1 MIRFL
6 YRIYQLFVALPVM
19 LVFSAL
25 TSIVTIIGCTLG
37 SAHFWGYY
45 PAMIWS
51 RLMCYVFLLPVRVEG
66 RKHLA
71 KHQSYVFVANH
82 QGPFDIFLVSGFL
95 GRNFKWMMKKA
106 LRHLFLI
113 GKACESAGHIFVD
126 KSGPRAIQQTYRQG
140 REVLRHGTSLVVF
153 PEGAR
158 TFTGHMGVFRRGA
171 FQLADELQLTVV
183 PVTIDGSFDV
193 LSRQQGFNFLT
204 WHPLRMVVHAPIPPI
219 EKSPENV
226 RMTMEKSYQ
235 AIMQD
240 LPSKYQ
246 GFVENPDQ

>member
-82 QGPFDIFLVSGFL
+82 QGPFDIFLVYGFL
-95 GRNFKWMMKKA
+95 GRNFKWMMKKS
-106 LRHLFLI
+106 LRKVPLV
-113 GKACESAGHIFVD
+113 GYACVKARHIFVD
-126 KSGPRAIQQTYRQG
+126 KSGPKAVKQTIDHARRTLQG
-140 REVLRHGTSLVVF
+140 GTSLVVF
-153 PEGAR
+153 PEGSR
-158 TFTGHMGVFRRGA
+158 SFTGHMGLFRKGA
-171 FQLADELQLTVV
+171 FQLADELQLPVV
-183 PVTIDGSFDV
+183 PLTIDGSFDV
-193 LSRQQGFNFLT
+193 LTRMAGINFVHR
-204 WHPLRMVVHAPIPPI
+204 HPMRLIIHKPIYPTSH
-219 EKSPENV
+219 SPEDI
-226 RMTMEKSYQ
+226 RRTMDESYRV
-235 AIMQD
+235 IMSA
-240 LPSKYQ
+240 LPEKYQ
-246 GFVENPDQ
+246 GYVKNEDQ

>member
-82 QGPFDIFLVSGFL
+82 QGPFDIFLVYGFL
-95 GRNFKWMMKKA
+95 GRNFKWMMKKS

-140 REVLRHGTSLVVF
+140 REVLAMVQVLWCFQKERVRLPATWVCSEGVPSSWLMNCSL
-153 PEGAR
+153 R
-158 TFTGHMGVFRRGA
+158 
-171 FQLADELQLTVV
+171 
-183 PVTIDGSFDV
+183 
-193 LSRQQGFNFLT
+193 
-204 WHPLRMVVHAPIPPI
+204 
-219 EKSPENV
+219 
-226 RMTMEKSYQ
+226 SY
-235 AIMQD
+235 
-240 LPSKYQ
+240 L
-246 GFVENPDQ
+246 

>member
-82 QGPFDIFLVSGFL
+82 QGPFDIFLVYGFL
-95 GRNFKWMMKKA
+95 GRNFKWMMKSGIKKIPFVGMAVKA
-106 LRHLFLI
+106 SHQ
-113 GKACESAGHIFVD
+113 IFVD
-126 KSGPRAIQQTYRQG
+126 KGSQSKVKETYLQARQTLRSGM
-140 REVLRHGTSLVVF
+140 SMVVF

-158 TFTGHMGVFRRGA
+158 TFTGSMNKFKKGA
-171 FQLADELQLTVV
+171 FILADELQLPIV
-183 PVTIDGSFDV
+183 PLTINGCFEVMPRTRDWHFAH
-193 LSRQQGFNFLT
+193 
-204 WHPLRMVVHAPIPPI
+204 WHPLRLTIHQPIYPI
-219 EKSPENV
+219 GQGAENV
-226 RMTMEKSYQ
+226 Q
-235 AIMQD
+235 AIMRQSFD
-240 LPSKYQ
+240 S
-246 GFVENPDQ
+246 VESSLDERYKKA